1 MADFLPTGKPAKPKL
16 ASLAKAFHGSC
27 ACGRGGGNGT
37 HRAPP
42 GHRGRVAGV
51 ACLKWQ
57 RTHVRPDQR
66 QRAQCC
72 SACANLLRWWT
83 RRTLRRYVG
92 GRGKR
97 LRTVMDDG
105 GGKLSCCSS
114 SWFILSSS
122 IGTCANHLASQCA
135 ARRSG
140 RAVLLRKDALR
151 SSKIRPDRRVCGCG
165 SARAGAHPARGPRGL
180 RPPRCLANR
189 DPSRRSQRSGCSRR
203 TADVG
208 LAGLAVHEGVDRV
221 HRHAPVS
228 LWRLVAITLW
238 SRCSWLRAARPWNG
252 AKKTGVVVA
261 APFRRRRRRRRQTCE
276 TVGRIR
282 QVVVTA
288 F

>member
-1 MADFLPTGKPAKPKL
+1 MWPIFSPQENRRNRNLQVWPSVPREL
-16 ASLAKAFHGSC
+16 
-27 ACGRGGGNGT
+27 
-37 HRAPP
+37 
-42 GHRGRVAGV
+42 RV
-51 ACLKWQ
+51 
-57 RTHVRPDQR
+57 R
-66 QRAQCC
+66 
-72 SACANLLRWWT
+72 
-83 RRTLRRYVG
+83 
-92 GRGKR
+92 
-97 LRTVMDDG
+97 
-105 GGKLSCCSS
+105 
-114 SWFILSSS
+114 
-122 IGTCANHLASQCA
+122 
-135 ARRSG
+135 ARRRKRHAPCSTGAPGSG
-140 RAVLLRKDALR
+140 CRRCVSEMAAHTCQTRPTATRAVLQRVLRKDALR

-189 DPSRRSQRSGCSRR
+189 DPSRWSQRSGCSRR

-252 AKKTGVVVA
+252 AKKTGAVA
-261 APFRRRRRRRRQTCE
+261 AASFRRRRRRRRQTCE